1 MSARLYYVHDP
12 MCAWCYGFAP
22 TLARLSCLLPGEVR
36 MLRLLGGLAPDAD
49 APMPEAMR
57 RYLQQTWQSIQQRIP
72 GAEFNF
78 DFWTRCA
85 PRRSTFPA
93 CRAVIAARRQDPA
106 FDEAMT
112 LAVQRAYYREARN
125 PSDSDTLI
133 ALAGE
138 IGANVA
144 RFRLDLN
151 ADATRQRLQQEIS
164 LARELGADSFP
175 ALVLES
181 GGGRWSIPVDF
192 SDTGPMLEYILD
204 LC

>member
-1 MSARLYYVHDP
+1 MIARLYYVHDP

-22 TLARLSCLLPGEVR
+22 TLARLSRLLPGEVR

-181 GGGRWSIPVDF
+181 GGGRWRIPVDF